1 MYLRFLSVVLSVVSV
16 GGVGIASGMLLSGE
30 ESISDRY
37 LLRMHDGTHP
47 IHMHTHCSPLQVG
60 VCSDSAD
67 AAHMR
72 RTGGGCAW

>member
-1 MYLRFLSVVLSVVSV
+1 MKNANKKEVLNSILCVFQELHNSFKLKARFV
-16 GGVGIASGMLLSGE
+16 
-30 ESISDRY
+30 RN